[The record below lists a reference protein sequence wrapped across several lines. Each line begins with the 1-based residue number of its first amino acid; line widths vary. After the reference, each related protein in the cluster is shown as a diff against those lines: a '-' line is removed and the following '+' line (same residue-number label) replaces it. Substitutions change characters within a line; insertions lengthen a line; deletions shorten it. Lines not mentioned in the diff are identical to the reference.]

1 VDLNG
6 WAWRDPAHMET
17 ALSTIRTNP
26 ANHWMKHL
34 TQEQEN
40 SLGPVAGPAAA
51 LAYTNRRDPIGR
63 IIKIF
68 KTDRQIPS
76 VVSDSSVFEV

>member
-1 VDLNG
+1 
-6 WAWRDPAHMET
+6 MER

-26 ANHWMKHL
+26 ANQWMKHL
-34 TQEQEN
+34 TQEQED
-40 SLGPVAGPAAA
+40 SLGPIAGPAAA
-51 LAYTNRRDPIGR
+51 LAYGNRRHPIAR
-63 IIKIF
+63 VVKIF